1 MEARTVEV
9 EMFRKNLSNMLISK
23 GLSLTDIAKTLGIS
37 HSAVSRWVNGRVMP
51 NATSLTKL
59 ANIFGVSPST
69 LLKENVMLS
78 DCITICDEEKLLHDY
93 RMLSETGK
101 KKALERIEELTLI
114 YWYDKEKIAK

>member
-1 MEARTVEV
+1 
-9 EMFRKNLSNMLISK
+9 
-23 GLSLTDIAKTLGIS
+23 
-37 HSAVSRWVNGRVMP
+37 
-51 NATSLTKL
+51 
-59 ANIFGVSPST
+59 
-69 LLKENVMLS
+69 MLS